1 MICTSPLPPFSFLH
15 APSFS
20 PSLSLILSFSYL
32 HPPSSPFVAPPLFPL
47 PLASL
52 RLPSRGLGDV
62 IQVEARRVVGKI
74 LVLREVMT
82 MRFALIV
89 FFLIAL
95 YLVSF
100 IIAWVAFVI
109 GRDG

>member
-1 MICTSPLPPFSFLH
+1 MICTSPLPPFS
-15 APSFS
+15 SFTPS

-32 HPPSSPFVAPPLFPL
+32 HPPSSPFVAPPLFL

-100 IIAWVAFVI
+100 IIVWVAFVI